1 MKVLFLSDLFTHYK
15 ESLSNELLKIGVK
28 NFELTAE
35 SNNFKN
41 DVRFIIYSPTQK
53 NGKKVKRDFSS
64 YKI

>member
-28 NFELTAE
+28 NFELTSE

-41 DVRFIIYSPTQK
+41 DVRFIIYSPT
-53 NGKKVKRDFSS
+53 KKKWEKSKKRFF
-64 YKI
+64 KL